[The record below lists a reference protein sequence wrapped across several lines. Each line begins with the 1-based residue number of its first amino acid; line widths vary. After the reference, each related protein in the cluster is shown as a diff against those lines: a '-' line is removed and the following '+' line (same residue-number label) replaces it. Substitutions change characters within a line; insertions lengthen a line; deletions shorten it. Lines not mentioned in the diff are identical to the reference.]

1 MDDEKVG
8 GGGDKKSENDCPEE
22 RERERRTISESE
34 SLRGREGRAFFNNTD
49 F

>member
-1 MDDEKVG
+1 MTR
-8 GGGDKKSENDCPEE
+8 KSAAAEIRNQKMIAQ
-22 RERERRTISESE
+22 RRERRTMSESE